1 MARWSRLAA
10 LSGILGLLLSI
21 CVRPAQ
27 AHAVAKGAGCVP
39 YVDLHVDLP
48 YQHLFK
54 GAELAKGTGQFM
66 AAMARGA
73 GLSAVVF
80 PLFVP
85 AHVSPGGPRLTDYES
100 SWTEF
105 EQSLSQQSTYASPG
119 REPGAGKIRT
129 FYSFEGMGPF
139 TDDREVLARWVQRGV
154 RLFGLVH
161 NQSNP
166 LAAAALDRRA
176 ADYGLTEL
184 GRRVVQ
190 QIYSVGGIVD
200 VSHASVRTTSDVLDI
215 AEKLGTPV
223 VATHSNARRLLDN
236 PRNLDD
242 DAIDR
247 IARTGGV
254 IGVNFHSPFLAKGRR
269 ANIEDVVSQ
278 VRYLVSRVGAEHV
291 AIGSDYEGD
300 IRPPRGLSS
309 LGDVQHLAQAL
320 LHAAIAP
327 SDVRAIMGGNA
338 LRLLMGANSHT

>member
-1 MARWSRLAA
+1 M
-10 LSGILGLLLSI
+10 
-21 CVRPAQ
+21 PAQ
-27 AHAVAKGAGCVP
+27 AQLVVHDTGCVP

-54 GAELAKGTGQFM
+54 HAELSTGTGQFV
-66 AAMARGA
+66 AATARQA
-73 GLSAVVF
+73 CVAAVVF

-85 AHVSPGGPRLTDYES
+85 ARVSPSGPRLIDYES
-100 SWTEF
+100 SWKQL
-105 EQSLSQQSTYASPG
+105 EQSLGRQSTYSAPG
-119 REPGAGKIRT
+119 RELGAGEIRT

-139 TDDREVLARWVQRGV
+139 TDDREVLALWVQRGV

-184 GRRVVQ
+184 GRRVVTE
-190 QIYSVGGIVD
+190 IYALGGIVD
-200 VSHASVRTTSDVLDI
+200 VSHASARTTRDVLDM
-215 AEKLGTPV
+215 AEKLGRPV
-223 VATHSNARRLLDN
+223 VASHSNARRLLDHS
-236 PRNLDD
+236 RNLDD
-242 DAIDR
+242 DTIDR

-269 ANIEDVVSQ
+269 ATIEDVVNQ

-309 LGDVQHLAQAL
+309 LSDIQRLVQAL
-320 LHAAIAP
+320 LDAAITP
-327 SDVRAIMGGNA
+327 SDVRAVLGGNA
-338 LRLLMGANSHT
+338 LRLLMGANSHG

>member
-1 MARWSRLAA
+1 MARLSRLAA
-10 LSGILGLLLSI
+10 LPGLLGLLPSLSDM
-21 CVRPAQ
+21 PAQ
-27 AHAVAKGAGCVP
+27 AQPVAQGAQCVP

-54 GAELAKGTGQFM
+54 HADLSTGTGQFV
-66 AAMARGA
+66 AATAQKA
-73 GLSAVVF
+73 CVAAVVF

-85 AHVSPGGPRLTDYES
+85 ARVSPGGPRLNDYES
-100 SWTEF
+100 SWKQL
-105 EQSLSQQSTYASPG
+105 EQSLGRQSTYASPG
-119 REPGAGKIRT
+119 REPSAGEIRT

-139 TDDREVLARWVQRGV
+139 TDDREVLALWVRRGV

-166 LAAAALDRRA
+166 LAAAALDRRT

-184 GRRVVQ
+184 GRRVVM
-190 QIYSVGGIVD
+190 QIYALGGIVD
-200 VSHASVRTTSDVLDI
+200 VSHASVHTTRDVLDM
-215 AEKLGTPV
+215 AEKLGRPV
-223 VATHSNARRLLDN
+223 VASHSNARRLLDH

-242 DAIDR
+242 DTIDR

-269 ANIEDVVSQ
+269 ATIEDVVNQ

-309 LGDVQHLAQAL
+309 LSDVQHLAQAL
-320 LHAAIAP
+320 LHAAITP
-327 SDVRAIMGGNA
+327 SDVRAILGGNA
-338 LRLLMGANSHT
+338 LRLLMGGKWHG